1 MQKNKDLILFT
12 YDYPFGKSE
21 KTFLEYELPKLSE
34 NFENIEIIFQKNF
47 SNESILDKKLKN
59 IKINKEF
66 ANQTK
71 LTKYFTILIKN
82 IIFDKMFWK
91 EFFYILFKKNF
102 FKKLK
107 MSLNEIILS
116 YILYNYLKGR
126 KYKSNKKIFYSFW
139 SNFTLL
145 TFSKLKKNLENSVF
159 ISRALGSDLN
169 GYIKNDNYVPYKKN
183 KFSNLDKIILLGE
196 YQRKMLDNLNLNSDN
211 IKVCPLGVFKQKNK
225 IENIDI
231 NQKLVFLSCG
241 NLIEIKNHFLMINFL
256 ERVSKKINNKVEF
269 ILIGDGHLKENIK
282 RRLNNLN
289 NLIDFKFY
297 NYVENLVEFIS
308 ANKINFFLNFSSQ
321 EGMAFTIMES
331 MSCGIPVV
339 ASDID
344 SNKYLVNNNG
354 YLFDLENYNNSIN
367 EVIDQIIF
375 DIKKSE
381 PYLNKSKKSYNF
393 INNNLHNEKCFN
405 KFKEVINN
413 I

>member
-241 NLIEIKNHFLMINFL
+241 NLIEIKNHFLMIDFL

>member
-1 MQKNKDLILFT
+1 MQKNKDIILFT

-34 NFENIEIIFQKNF
+34 NFENIEIILQKKF
-47 SNESILDKKLKN
+47 SDESILDKKLKN

-71 LTKYFTILIKN
+71 LTKYFIILIKN
-82 IIFDKMFWK
+82 IIFDKLFWK
-91 EFFYILFKKNF
+91 EFSYILFKKNF

-116 YILYNYLKGR
+116 YILYNYLKER
-126 KYKSNKKIFYSFW
+126 KYKSKKKIFYSFW

-145 TFSKLKKNLENSVF
+145 AFSKLKKNLENSVF

-169 GYIKNDNYVPYKKN
+169 GYIKNDNYVPYKKS

-196 YQRKMLDNLNLNSDN
+196 YQKKRLDNLNLNSSN

-225 IENIDI
+225 IENINI

-241 NLIEIKNHFLMINFL
+241 NLIEIKNHFLMIDFL
-256 ERVSKKINNKVEF
+256 ERVAKKINNKVEF

-282 RRLNNLN
+282 SRLNNLN

-308 ANKINFFLNFSSQ
+308 ANKIDFFLNFSSQ

-331 MSCGIPVV
+331 MSCGIPVI

-354 YLFDLENYNNSIN
+354 YLFDLENYKDSIN
-367 EVIDQIIF
+367 EVINQIIF
-375 DIKKSE
+375 DIKESE

-405 KFKEVINN
+405 KFKEMINN